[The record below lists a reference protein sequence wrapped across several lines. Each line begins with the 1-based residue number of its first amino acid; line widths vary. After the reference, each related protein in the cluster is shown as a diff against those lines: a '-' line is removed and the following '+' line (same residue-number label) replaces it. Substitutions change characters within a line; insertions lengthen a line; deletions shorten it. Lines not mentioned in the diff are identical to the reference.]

1 MGLKKPTLERLKEQ
15 NFEKLFLQSL
25 KGSYL
30 SFLENIFPPNL
41 QEKPLSAYTEYV
53 RDDRSFPNIGP
64 MKKKNSQK
72 IVIRHN

>member
-1 MGLKKPTLERLKEQ
+1 MGKTTTLERLKEE

-25 KGSYL
+25 KGSYFSYL
-30 SFLENIFPPNL
+30 GKIFSPNL

-64 MKKKNSQK
+64 IKFFPRK
-72 IVIRHN
+72 

>member
-1 MGLKKPTLERLKEQ
+1 MGKKTTPERLKEQ

-30 SFLENIFPPNL
+30 SFLGKIFSPNL
-41 QEKPLSAYTEYV
+41 QDKPLSAYTEYA

-64 MKKKNSQK
+64 IKFFPRK
-72 IVIRHN
+72 